1 MSHVIWITLK
11 CMSMV
16 SDLLCLTKLSFF
28 NRISPTK
35 LFVRMLRIYL
45 LASLLNSKISVHYSL
60 LTLFSGENEL
70 DLGYCWK
77 DFEKTDNKLVR
88 LLYDG
93 LVIYE
98 SLAQQP
104 QHFAK

>member
-1 MSHVIWITLK
+1 MHVYGFWFTLTNK
-11 CMSMV
+11 I
-16 SDLLCLTKLSFF
+16 KFF

-35 LFVRMLRIYL
+35 SFVRMLRIYL
-45 LASLLNSKISVHYSL
+45 VTNLLNSKISVHYSL
-60 LTLFSGENEL
+60 LTLFSGVNEL
-70 DLGYCWK
+70 DLGYSWIDC
-77 DFEKTDNKLVR
+77 EKTDNKLVR

-93 LVIYE
+93 LVIYK